1 MQTRTYFI
9 ENPYEA
15 RLTAEPIELTIKCG
29 KEKRRDRR
37 EAERKKNR

>member
-15 RLTAEPIELTIKCG
+15 RLIAEPIELTFKCG
-29 KEKRRDRR
+29 KEKRRER
-37 EAERKKNR
+37 RKKARK